1 MTATWSPGLYEAQH
15 SFVWKYGADLL
26 PLLNPQPG
34 EKIID
39 LGCGTGNLTAQ
50 IADSGAEILGID
62 RSPEM
67 IGQARQNFPKLRFLL
82 ADAASFE
89 VPNPADAVFSN
100 AALHWVTDAES
111 AVKCIARALRPG
123 GRFVA
128 EFGGKRNV
136 QRVLEGVIQAAV
148 ERGFEARNPWYF
160 PSLGE
165 YAALLEQHGFEVR
178 YGLHFDR
185 LTPLEEGERSLADW
199 IEMFGGTLLAAV
211 PSAERNAVRARAAE
225 IVRPQ
230 LYCENRWHVD
240 YVRLRIAAV
249 RQA

>member
-1 MTATWSPGLYEAQH
+1 MTGAWSPQLYEGQH

-26 PLLNPQPG
+26 PLLDAKPG
-34 EKIID
+34 ERIID

-50 IADSGAEILGID
+50 IAESGAEVLGID

-82 ADAASFE
+82 ADATSFE
-89 VPNPADAVFSN
+89 AAEPVDAVFSN
-100 AALHWVTDAES
+100 AALHWVTNAEG
-111 AVKCIARALRPG
+111 AVRCIARALRPG

-136 QRVLEGVIQAAV
+136 QRVLEGVIQASA
-148 ERGFEARNPWYF
+148 ERGFEARSPWYF

-178 YGLHFDR
+178 YGSHFDR
-185 LTPLEEGERSLADW
+185 LTPLEEGERSLRDW
-199 IEMFGGTLLAAV
+199 IEMFGGTLLADV
-211 PSAERNAVRARAAE
+211 PPAEREAMAERTAE
-225 IVRPQ
+225 IVRPK
-230 LYCENRWHVD
+230 LYRDGRWNID